1 MDTLLKTALIGT
13 AKHPELVLEAEHDV
27 DALMASLPSNDN
39 EERLLLAAGARSI
52 YQQAGQL
59 ARDDVPAMEPAP
71 SSRNVLRS
79 PRLIH
84 LLHQAMQAQK
94 HDLLL
99 EFLKALQL
107 HHVALPFEV
116 LPQALNI
123 TSTRLREELLPVLG
137 ERGRWLSQWNA
148 RWQWVAQGIH
158 AITSQDRTA
167 LRRAWEEG
175 KLAQRVLALSII
187 RQADAPEGRRWL
199 EETLPQEKADARAAL
214 VENLQ
219 QGLHA
224 DDEPLLEK
232 LLDDRSD
239 QVRQIAASLLKQL
252 PSSAFSQRMRRRAE
266 SMLLK
271 DSTRLTAHPPEELPK
286 DWQRDGIPSKVPVGR
301 GKKAYWL
308 EMVLSTVPLAH
319 WTSHFSLPPDKLL
332 SLLQGDEYADDVIQG
347 WTRAIELDAEDNAA
361 RLAWAYSLWNH
372 WLLRWQQEKKK
383 SLEILGR
390 MVTVLKLLP
399 SGTAEQNVLP
409 FLVLGRLDLDALTL
423 LLEVLPRPWS
433 AGFTVP
439 YLKLARQIVK
449 TGMIDQAFEWGKTLE
464 IAGNAIPEAT
474 FHAALAEWDVERPGA
489 KSWTAT
495 ALIQQV
501 ERFIDVVRLRQLFLS
516 EIKSTEPVTK

>member
-1 MDTLLKTALIGT
+1 MVFAAALQVHGDGLGVFELGVDLERLVRAVDLVAVDLLHHVTVLNADLGVQAVGT
-13 AKHPELVLEAEHDV
+13 DGEQLEAVRLAVLEAGHDV
-27 DALMASLPSNDN
+27 DALMASLPSNDH

-59 ARDDVPAMEPAP
+59 ARDDVAAMEAAP
-71 SSRNVLRS
+71 LSRNVLRS

-99 EFLKALQL
+99 EFLKALQQ
-107 HHVALPFEV
+107 HHVALPYEV
-116 LPQALNI
+116 LPSALNI

-137 ERGRWLSQWNA
+137 ERGKWLSQWNP

-175 KLAQRVLALSII
+175 KLAQRVLALSVI

-214 VENLQ
+214 VEHLQ

-252 PSSAFSQRMRRRAE
+252 PSSAFSQRMRTRAE

-271 DSTRLTAHPPEELPK
+271 DSTRLSAHPPEELPK

-319 WTSHFSLPPDKLL
+319 WTNHFELAPDRLL

-347 WTRAIELDAEDNAA
+347 WTRAIELNAEDNAA

-383 SLEILGR
+383 S
-390 MVTVLKLLP
+390 
-399 SGTAEQNVLP
+399 
-409 FLVLGRLDLDALTL
+409 
-423 LLEVLPRPWS
+423 
-433 AGFTVP
+433 
-439 YLKLARQIVK
+439 
-449 TGMIDQAFEWGKTLE
+449 
-464 IAGNAIPEAT
+464 
-474 FHAALAEWDVERPGA
+474 
-489 KSWTAT
+489 
-495 ALIQQV
+495 
-501 ERFIDVVRLRQLFLS
+501 
-516 EIKSTEPVTK
+516 

>member
-13 AKHPELVLEAEHDV
+13 AKHPELVLEAGHDV
-27 DALMASLPSNDN
+27 DALLAAIPLNDK
-39 EERLLLAAGARSI
+39 EERLLLVAGARSI

-59 ARDDVPAMEPAP
+59 ARDDVAALDPAP
-71 SSRNVLRS
+71 PSVNVLRS

-99 EFLKALQL
+99 EFLKTLQQ
-107 HHVALPFEV
+107 HRVTLPYEV
-116 LPQALNI
+116 LPNALNI

-137 ERGRWLSQWNA
+137 ERGKWLSQWNP

-158 AITSQDRTA
+158 AISSQDRTA

-187 RQADAPEGRRWL
+187 RQADAAEGRRWL

-214 VENLQ
+214 VEHLQ
-219 QGLHA
+219 QGLQA
-224 DDEPLLEK
+224 DDETLLER

-239 QVRQIAASLLKQL
+239 QVRQIAASLLRQL
-252 PSSAFSQRMRRRAE
+252 PLSAFSQRMRVRAE
-266 SMLLK
+266 GMLQREA
-271 DSTRLTAHPPEELPK
+271 TRLTCQPPEELPK
-286 DWQRDGIPSKVPVGR
+286 DWARDGIAGKVPIGR

-308 EMVLSTVPLAH
+308 EMVLSTIPLAH
-319 WTSHFSLPPDKLL
+319 WTNHFNLPPDKLL
-332 SLLQGDEYADDVIQG
+332 TLLQSNEYADDVIQG
-347 WTRAIELDAEDNAA
+347 WTRAIELDAQDNAA
-361 RLAWAYSLWNH
+361 RLAWAYALWNH
-372 WLLRWQQEKKK
+372 WLLRWQQDKKK
-383 SLEILGR
+383 GLEILNR
-390 MVTVLKLLP
+390 MVTVLRLLP

-409 FLVLGRLDLDALTL
+409 FLVLGRLDLHALTL

-433 AGFTVP
+433 AGFALQ

-449 TGMIDQAFEWGKTLE
+449 TGLIDQAFEWGKTLE
-464 IAGNAIPEAT
+464 IAGNAIPEAALS
-474 FHAALAEWDVERPGA
+474 AALAEWDVERPGA

-501 ERFIDVVRLRQLFLS
+501 ERFIEVVRLRQLFLD
-516 EIKSTEPVTK
+516 EIKSTLPIAK

>member
-1 MDTLLKTALIGT
+1 MDALLKRALIGT
-13 AKHPELVLEAEHDV
+13 AKHPELTLEAGSDI
-27 DALMASLPSNDN
+27 DALLGGIATADM

-59 ARDDVPAMEPAP
+59 PRDNVAALEPAP
-71 SSRNVLRS
+71 PSRNVLRS

-94 HDLLL
+94 QDLLQ

-107 HHVALPFEV
+107 HHVALPYEV

-137 ERGRWLSQWNA
+137 ERGRWLSQWNP

-175 KLAQRVLALSII
+175 KLAQRALALSII

-199 EETLPQEKADARAAL
+199 EETLPQEKADARVVL
-214 VENLQ
+214 VEHLQ

-224 DDEPLLEK
+224 DDEPLLER

-252 PSSAFSQRMRRRAE
+252 LSSAFSQRMRIRAE
-266 SMLLK
+266 CMLLK
-271 DSTRLTAHPPEELPK
+271 ESTRLTAHPPEELPK
-286 DWQRDGIPSKVPVGR
+286 DWVHDGIPAKVPVGR

-319 WTSHFSLPPDKLL
+319 WTNHFELPPEKLL
-332 SLLQGDEYADDVIQG
+332 SSLNGDEYADDVILG
-347 WTRAIELDAEDNAA
+347 WTRAIGLDAEDNAA
-361 RLAWAYSLWNH
+361 RLAWAYALWNY

-383 SLEILGR
+383 SREILDR

-433 AGFTVP
+433 AGFAVP

-464 IAGNAIPEAT
+464 IAGNAIPEAA
-474 FHAALAEWDVERPGA
+474 FNAALVEWDVERPGA

-501 ERFIDVVRLRQLFLS
+501 EKFIDVVRLRQLFLD
-516 EIKSTEPVTK
+516 EIKSTSPGTK